1 MGGEPQIIVGVGSS
15 NAWDLLAWADSIR
28 TDLRLERYTGANKHD
43 MRLDCF
49 PDIKRPE
56 NDVRAFGVD
65 VLQRLE
71 VFLRLF

>member
-1 MGGEPQIIVGVGSS
+1 MLGIC
-15 NAWDLLAWADSIR
+15 LH
-28 TDLRLERYTGANKHD
+28 ERGQYVLIYVLNGTQAANKHD